1 MIKLLIVDDHAL
13 VRSGIIRLV
22 ENHAAMHVI
31 GECQSGEEAYDF
43 LFKKTV
49 DLIVMDIS
57 MPGMGGIEATAKI
70 KKRYPKVRILILSM
84 HDNPMI
90 IKKAIEAG
98 ADGYILKNDL
108 SDNLL
113 VAIDSIHRGDK
124 FSSNSV
130 EQSLKEDR
138 DTSDVI
144 DKLTP
149 RELEIFRLLAQGYDV
164 DFIAGNL
171 NMSYKTAANYQTAVK
186 KKLNIKTPVE
196 LLNLAKKKDLI

>member
-1 MIKLLIVDDHAL
+1 
-13 VRSGIIRLV
+13 
-22 ENHAAMHVI
+22 
-31 GECQSGEEAYDF
+31 
-43 LFKKTV
+43 
-49 DLIVMDIS
+49 
-57 MPGMGGIEATAKI
+57 
-70 KKRYPKVRILILSM
+70 M

-171 NMSYKTAANYQTAVK
+171 NMSYKTAANYQTVVR
-186 KKLNIKTPVE
+186 KKLKIKTSVE
-196 LLNLAKKKDLI
+196 LFKLAKKKKLI